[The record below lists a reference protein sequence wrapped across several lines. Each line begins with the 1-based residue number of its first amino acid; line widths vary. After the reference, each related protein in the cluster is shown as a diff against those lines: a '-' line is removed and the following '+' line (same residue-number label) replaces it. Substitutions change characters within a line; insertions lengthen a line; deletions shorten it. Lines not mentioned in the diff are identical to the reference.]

1 MLSQKKYFF
10 AKTMSG
16 IATLHAASQLR
27 LGTIGLAA
35 KDVAYIRAL
44 LRLYTH
50 TAKLAWVLVDQ
61 PPYQAVVTD
70 RAARAGD
77 PAWFAQFTG
86 AVLTLV
92 EPPGAP
98 EDDTVAYPVHAEQL
112 RTWLARRQQ
121 DLHAPASRTAPA
133 PAPAA
138 APNVTASAPTAAAAA
153 AVPAAVGERRFKLRR
168 WPSPALLQGDPSHL
182 KIATL
187 LSRNALGVARLA
199 ALTGQSEDACRRFVA
214 TLHGAGLLVE
224 SVASGSTPG
233 HANAPAAP
241 AAAPVRA
248 GLLASLR
255 RHLGL

>member
-121 DLHAPASRTAPA
+121 DLHAPASRAA

-138 APNVTASAPTAAAAA
+138 APNVTAPAAAASA
-153 AVPAAVGERRFKLRR
+153 AVPAAAGELRFKLRR

-187 LSRNALGVARLA
+187 LSRNALGIARLA
-199 ALTGQSEDACRRFVA
+199 ALSGQPEDACRRFLV
-214 TLHGAGLLVE
+214 TLQQAGLLVE